1 MTVIDQVRANFG
13 SMSPNEQRVAAHL
26 LRHGSVMTFASASQV
41 ARMLGVSASTVVRF
55 AQQLGYSGY
64 VELQERWQ
72 QEFDESKQL
81 VAVSVDRADLLEHVI
96 ERDGENIASVARN
109 QESIAGA
116 AAAIAAA
123 QRVWFTGGRSSE
135 SLARIGSH
143 FMNLIR
149 PDVRFLDVSGAEVPD
164 QLVDMSERDV
174 MVAVSMS
181 RYTKDVVR
189 LVRLSPP
196 RAATVL
202 ITDEHASPLLPDADW
217 VITFSS
223 RPAAIFRSLTA
234 GMATVQALVAAT
246 AREVGKE
253 AVDLRIAKA
262 EELWKRFETFM
273 PTESPGAGS
282 SWAEASDVEA
292 TREDDADQGPDGD
305 EAALEESA

>member
-1 MTVIDQVRANFG
+1 MTVIDQVRAHYAE
-13 SMSPNEQRVAAHL
+13 MSPSEQRIAAHL
-26 LRHGSVMTFASASQV
+26 MRHGNVLTFASASQV
-41 ARMLGVSASTVVRF
+41 ARMIGVSASSVVRF

-72 QEFDESKQL
+72 QEYDESKQL

-96 ERDGENIASVARN
+96 ERDGENIASVRRN
-109 QESIAGA
+109 HQSLAGA
-116 AAAIAAA
+116 AAVLATAD
-123 QRVWFTGGRSSE
+123 RVWFTGGRSSGQ
-135 SLARIGSH
+135 LARIGSH

-149 PDVRFLDVSGAEVPD
+149 PDVRFLEVSAADAPD
-164 QLVDMSERDV
+164 QLLDMGEHDV
-174 MVAVSMS
+174 LVAVSMS
-181 RYTKDVVR
+181 RYTQDVVR
-189 LVRLSPP
+189 LVRLAPP

-253 AVDLRIAKA
+253 AVDARIAKA
-262 EELWKRFETFM
+262 ERLWERFQTFM
-273 PTESPGAGS
+273 PTGGPGAA
-282 SWAEASDVEA
+282 AEWTEAREVDGLLDDEFQVVE
-292 TREDDADQGPDGD
+292 DA
-305 EAALEESA
+305 